1 MKEDFL
7 HFLWKH
13 QKFLY
18 DNLKTTQGSSLQFV
32 KQGVYN
38 THTGPDFS
46 DARLKI
52 DVLDWVGNV
61 EIHLKSS
68 NWFAHQHQQDSNYD
82 AIILHVVWE
91 DDVPVVTQSG
101 VPLPTLELSKVVSPK
116 FLEHYQKQFSQRPQW
131 IPCEEQIHRI
141 DSTVW
146 THWKVRI
153 FL

>member
-52 DVLDWVGNV
+52 DVLDWVV
-61 EIHLKSS
+61 MSKFTS
-68 NWFAHQHQQDSNYD
+68 NHPIGLHINTSR
-82 AIILHVVWE
+82 ILI
-91 DDVPVVTQSG
+91 TMQ
-101 VPLPTLELSKVVSPK
+101 
-116 FLEHYQKQFSQRPQW
+116 
-131 IPCEEQIHRI
+131 
-141 DSTVW
+141 
-146 THWKVRI
+146 
-153 FL
+153 